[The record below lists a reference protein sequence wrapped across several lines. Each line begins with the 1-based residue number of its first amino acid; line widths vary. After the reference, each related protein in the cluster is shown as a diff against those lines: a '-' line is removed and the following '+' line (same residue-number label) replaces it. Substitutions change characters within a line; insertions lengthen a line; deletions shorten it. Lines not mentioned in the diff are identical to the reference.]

1 MKTKLFFLVSIFL
14 VALTSDISFGQ
25 SRVKIET
32 INAPSLLNNK
42 LGIDTMQSIAVYLP
56 PNYDSSNKSFPVVY
70 YLPGFTSPINEFLFG
85 EYNGFELPKEVDS
98 LIEHQLIN
106 EMIIVLVDGN
116 TFLGGSFYVN
126 SPINGNWEEYIV
138 YDIVQYI
145 DKNYKTIPS
154 LNSRAIAG
162 NSMGGFGALH
172 IAMNNP
178 DIFGM
183 VYSLSPGLF
192 DVNGILNSR
201 FLTSYQNISEIQ
213 KVISEFFNEPDK
225 NEIERYK
232 YLTANLRYGPYE
244 GYLKGFLLAYG
255 SAFCPDSELETPP
268 FFYLP
273 DTSVTET
280 NINDK
285 QFKCWINGFGGW
297 EEKIM
302 KHHSNL
308 KRIKIILDCGL
319 NDGWITDGTKYV
331 SNLLEQNQIKVKT
344 LWFDGG
350 HTDRLNIRLKEYMLP
365 SISKYFETQTSN

>member
-1 MKTKLFFLVSIFL
+1 MKTKLFFITSLFL
-14 VALTSDISFGQ
+14 MALTSEKNFGQ
-25 SRVKIET
+25 SHLSIET
-32 INAPSLLNNK
+32 VNAFSLNNNK
-42 LGIDTMQSIAVYLP
+42 LGVDTLQKVAVYLP
-56 PNYDSSNKSFPVVY
+56 PDYTNSNKNYPVVY

-85 EYNGFELPKEVDS
+85 EYNGFELQEDVDF
-98 LIEHQLIN
+98 LIERQLIN

-126 SPINGNWEEYIV
+126 SSINGNWEDYIA

-145 DKNYKTIPS
+145 DRKYKTIPS
-154 LNSRAIAG
+154 PNSRAIAG

-172 IAMNNP
+172 IAMKHP
-178 DIFGM
+178 DVFGM

-192 DVNGILNSR
+192 DANGILNSR

-213 KVISEFFNEPDK
+213 QVISEFFNEPEK

-232 YLTANLRYGPYE
+232 YLTANLRYGPYD

-255 SAFCPDSELETPP
+255 SAFCPDTSLETPP

-280 NINDK
+280 NINEK

-297 EEKIM
+297 EEKI
-302 KHHSNL
+302 KEHHSNL
-308 KRIKIILDCGL
+308 KKLNIILDCGL

-350 HTDRLNIRLKEYMLP
+350 HTDRLHIRLKEHMLP
-365 SISKYFETQTSN
+365 SISKFFETQTNN

>member
-1 MKTKLFFLVSIFL
+1 MKTKLILIALFFLTVLISGRSFSQSH
-14 VALTSDISFGQ
+14 LT
-25 SRVKIET
+25 IES
-32 INAPSLLNNK
+32 INASSLNKNK
-42 LGIDTMQSIAVYLP
+42 LGIDTLQKVAVYLP
-56 PNYDSSNKSFPVVY
+56 PDYNSSNKSYPVVY

-85 EYNGFELPKEVDS
+85 EYSGFELQKVADS

-106 EMIIVLVDGN
+106 EMIIVLVDDN
-116 TFLGGSFYVN
+116 TVLGGSFYVN
-126 SPINGNWEEYIV
+126 SPINGNWKDYIV
-138 YDIVQYI
+138 YDIVQHI
-145 DKNYKTIPS
+145 DRKYKTNLSPK
-154 LNSRAIAG
+154 SRAIAG

-172 IAMNNP
+172 IAMNHP

-192 DVNGILNSR
+192 DSNGILKSR
-201 FLTSYQNISEIQ
+201 FLTSYQNLSELQQAIN
-213 KVISEFFNEPDK
+213 KYFNEPEL

-255 SAFCPDSELETPP
+255 SAFCPNSELETPP
-268 FFYLP
+268 YFYLP

-280 NINDK
+280 NLNDE

-297 EEKIM
+297 EEKI
-302 KHHSNL
+302 KEHHSNL
-308 KRIKIILDCGL
+308 KKINIILDCGL

-331 SNLLEQNQIKVKT
+331 SNLLEQNQIIVKT

-350 HTDRLNIRLKEYMLP
+350 HTDRLHIRLKEHMLP

>member
-1 MKTKLFFLVSIFL
+1 MKTKLLFLASLFL
-14 VALTSDISFGQ
+14 MALTSDINFGQ
-25 SRVKIET
+25 SRLKIET

-70 YLPGFTSPINEFLFG
+70 YLPGFTSPIDEFLFG
-85 EYNGFELPKEVDS
+85 EYNGFELPKAVDS
-98 LIEHQLIN
+98 LIERQLIN

-116 TFLGGSFYVN
+116 TFLGGSFYIN
-126 SPINGNWEEYIV
+126 SPINGNWEEYIA

-162 NSMGGFGALH
+162 NSMGGFGALN
-172 IAMNNP
+172 IAMKYP
-178 DIFGM
+178 DIFGL

-213 KVISEFFNEPDK
+213 QVIREFFYEPET

-297 EEKIM
+297 EEKI
-302 KHHSNL
+302 KVHHSNL
-308 KRIKIILDCGL
+308 KKINIVLDCGL
-319 NDGWITDGTKYV
+319 KDGWITDGTMYV
-331 SNLLEQNQIKVKT
+331 SKLMEQNQINVKT
-344 LWFDGG
+344 HWFEGG
-350 HTDRLNIRLKEYMLP
+350 HTDRLHIRLKEYMLP
-365 SISKYFETQTSN
+365 SISKYFETQTGN

>member
-1 MKTKLFFLVSIFL
+1 M
-14 VALTSDISFGQ
+14 ALTSEKSIGQ
-25 SRVKIET
+25 SHLSIEI
-32 INAPSLLNNK
+32 INASSLNNNK
-42 LGIDTMQSIAVYLP
+42 LGIDTLQKVAVYLP
-56 PNYDSSNKSFPVVY
+56 PNYDSSNKNYPVVY
-70 YLPGFTSPINEFLFG
+70 YLPGFTSTINEFLFG
-85 EYNGFELPKEVDS
+85 EYSGFELQKVADS
-98 LIEHQLIN
+98 LIERQLIN

-126 SPINGNWEEYIV
+126 SSINGNWEDYIA

-145 DKNYKTIPS
+145 DKKYKTNPS
-154 LNSRAIAG
+154 PNSRAIAG

-172 IAMNNP
+172 IVMKHP

-192 DVNGILNSR
+192 DVNGILKNR
-201 FLTSYQNISEIQ
+201 FLTSYQNLSEIQ
-213 KVISEFFNEPDK
+213 QVINKYFGEPEL

-255 SAFCPDSELETPP
+255 SAFCPDSALVTPP

-280 NINDK
+280 NINEK

-297 EEKIM
+297 EEKI
-302 KHHSNL
+302 KEHNSNL
-308 KRIKIILDCGL
+308 KKINIILDCGL

-331 SNLLEQNQIKVKT
+331 SNLLEENQIKVNT
-344 LWFDGG
+344 QWFDGG
-350 HTDRLNIRLKEYMLP
+350 HTDNLHIRLKEYMLP
-365 SISKYFETQTSN
+365 SISKYFEIQTSK

>member
-1 MKTKLFFLVSIFL
+1 MG
-14 VALTSDISFGQ
+14 LTSEIYFGQ
-25 SRVKIET
+25 SQLSFET
-32 INAPSLLNNK
+32 INASSLKNNK
-42 LGIDTMQSIAVYLP
+42 LGIDTLQKVAVYLP
-56 PNYDSSNKSFPVVY
+56 PNYYSSNKRYPVVY

-85 EYNGFELPKEVDS
+85 EYGGFELQKAADS
-98 LIEHQLIN
+98 LVELQLIN

-126 SPINGNWEEYIV
+126 SPINGNWEYYIV
-138 YDIVQYI
+138 KDVVQYI
-145 DKNYKTIPS
+145 DRKYKTKPS
-154 LNSRAIAG
+154 PYSRAIAG

-172 IAMNNP
+172 IAMKHP

-192 DVNGILNSR
+192 DSNGILNSR
-201 FLTSYQNISEIQ
+201 FLNSYQNISEIQ
-213 KVISEFFNEPDK
+213 QVINKFFNQSEK

-255 SAFCPDSELETPP
+255 SAFCSDAALETPP

-273 DTSVTET
+273 NTSVTVT

-297 EEKIM
+297 EEKI
-302 KHHSNL
+302 KEHHSNL
-308 KRIKIILDCGL
+308 KKINIILDCGL

-331 SNLLEQNQIKVKT
+331 SKLLEQNQIKVKT

-350 HTDRLNIRLKEYMLP
+350 HTDRLHIRLKEYMLP
-365 SISKYFETQTSN
+365 SVSKYFETQTDN

>member
-1 MKTKLFFLVSIFL
+1 MKTKLLFLLSLFL
-14 VALTSDISFGQ
+14 LALTSEKGIGQ
-25 SRVKIET
+25 SKLTIET
-32 INAPSLLNNK
+32 VNAFSLKNNK
-42 LGIDTMQSIAVYLP
+42 LGIDTLQKVAIYLP
-56 PNYDSSNKSFPVVY
+56 PSYSSSNKSYPVVY

-85 EYNGFELPKEVDS
+85 QYSGFELQKAADS
-98 LIEHQLIN
+98 LVERQLIN

-126 SPINGNWEEYIV
+126 SPINGNWEDYIA
-138 YDIVQYI
+138 YDIVQHI
-145 DKNYKTIPS
+145 DRKYKTKPS
-154 LNSRAIAG
+154 PNSRAIAG

-172 IAMNNP
+172 LAMKHS

-201 FLTSYQNISEIQ
+201 FLTSYQKISEIQ

-232 YLTANLRYGPYE
+232 YLTANLRYGPYD

-255 SAFCPDSELETPP
+255 SAFCPDASLETPP

-273 DTSVTET
+273 DTSVTVT

-285 QFKCWINGFGGW
+285 QFKCWINGFGEW
-297 EEKIM
+297 EEKIK

-308 KRIKIILDCGL
+308 KKINIILDCGI

-331 SNLLEQNQIKVKT
+331 SKLLEQNQIKVKT
-344 LWFDGG
+344 LWFEGG
-350 HTDRLNIRLKEYMLP
+350 HTDKLHIRLKEHMIP

>member
-14 VALTSDISFGQ
+14 MALTSEISFGQ
-25 SRVKIET
+25 SRLKIET

-42 LGIDTMQSIAVYLP
+42 LGIDTMQNIAVYLP
-56 PNYDSSNKSFPVVY
+56 TSYANSNKSFPVVY

-85 EYNGFELPKEVDS
+85 EYSGFELQEAVDS
-98 LIEHQLIN
+98 LIERQLIN

-126 SPINGNWEEYIV
+126 SSINGNWEDYIT
-138 YDIVQYI
+138 YDIVRFI
-145 DKNYKTIPS
+145 DKNFKTIPS
-154 LNSRAIAG
+154 PNSRAIAG
-162 NSMGGFGALH
+162 NSMGGFGALNL
-172 IAMNNP
+172 AMKHP

-183 VYSLSPGLF
+183 VYSLSSGLF
-192 DVNGILNSR
+192 DVNGILKSR
-201 FLTSYQNISEIQ
+201 FLTSYQNLSEIQ
-213 KVISEFFNEPDK
+213 HAINKYFIEPEI

-255 SAFCPDSELETPP
+255 SAFCPDSELKTPP

-297 EEKIM
+297 EEKI
-302 KHHSNL
+302 KEHHSNL
-308 KRIKIILDCGL
+308 KKINIVLDCGL
-319 NDGWITDGTKYV
+319 KDGWITDGTKYV
-331 SNLLEQNQIKVKT
+331 SNLLQQNQIKVKT

-350 HTDRLNIRLKEYMLP
+350 HIDRLHIRLKEYMLP
-365 SISKYFETQTSN
+365 SISKYFETQIGN

>member
-1 MKTKLFFLVSIFL
+1 MKTNLILIASLF
-14 VALTSDISFGQ
+14 LTVLISEKSFGQ
-25 SRVKIET
+25 SHLTIET
-32 INAPSLLNNK
+32 INAFSLNNNK
-42 LGIDTMQSIAVYLP
+42 LRVDTLQKVAVYLP
-56 PNYDSSNKSFPVVY
+56 PNYASSNKRYPVVY

-85 EYNGFELPKEVDS
+85 EYSGFELQKVADS
-98 LIEHQLIN
+98 LIERQLIN

-126 SPINGNWEEYIV
+126 SSINGNWEDYIAHDV
-138 YDIVQYI
+138 VQHI
-145 DKNYKTIPS
+145 DKKYKTNPS
-154 LNSRAIAG
+154 PNSRVIAG
-162 NSMGGFGALH
+162 NSMGGFGALN
-172 IAMNNP
+172 IAMKYP

-201 FLTSYQNISEIQ
+201 FLTSYQNLSEIQ
-213 KVISEFFNEPDK
+213 QAINKYFNEPEL

-255 SAFCPDSELETPP
+255 SAFCPDSALETPP

-297 EEKIM
+297 EEKI
-302 KHHSNL
+302 KEHHSNL
-308 KRIKIILDCGL
+308 KKINIILDCGL

-331 SNLLEQNQIKVKT
+331 TNLLEQNQIKVKT

-350 HTDRLNIRLKEYMLP
+350 HTDMLHIRLKEHMLP
-365 SISKYFETQTSN
+365 SISKYFETQTGK

>member
-1 MKTKLFFLVSIFL
+1 MKTKLILLVSLFL
-14 VALTSDISFGQ
+14 MALTTEKSFSQ
-25 SRVKIET
+25 SHLSIET
-32 INAPSLLNNK
+32 INAFSLNNNK
-42 LGIDTMQSIAVYLP
+42 LGVDTLQKVAVYLP
-56 PNYDSSNKSFPVVY
+56 PYYDSSNKSYPVVY

-85 EYNGFELPKEVDS
+85 EYSGFELQKVADS
-98 LIEHQLIN
+98 LIERQLIN

-126 SPINGNWEEYIV
+126 SSINGNWEDYIA
-138 YDIVQYI
+138 YDLVQYI
-145 DKNYKTIPS
+145 DKKYKTNPS
-154 LNSRAIAG
+154 PSWRAIAG

-172 IAMNNP
+172 IAMKHP

-192 DVNGILNSR
+192 DVKGILNSR
-201 FLTSYQNISEIQ
+201 FLTSHQNISEIQ
-213 KVISEFFNEPDK
+213 QVISEFFNESEL
-225 NEIERYK
+225 NEIDRYK
-232 YLTANLRYGPYE
+232 YLTANLRYGPYD

-255 SAFCPDSELETPP
+255 SAFCPDSALETPP

-297 EEKIM
+297 EEKI
-302 KHHSNL
+302 KDYHSNL
-308 KRIKIILDCGL
+308 NKISIFLDCGL

-331 SNLLEQNQIKVKT
+331 SNLLEQNQIKVET

-350 HTDRLNIRLKEYMLP
+350 HTDRLHIRLKEHMLP
-365 SISKYFETQTSN
+365 SISKFFETHSSK